1 MSGAPLPPDG
11 ALPPEV
17 EVVAVCVPDHFGRLI
32 GKRVPAER
40 WPAVREQGLSMPN
53 FHLVTGPDNVPYPDL
68 AVTGY
73 HTGFRNGLL
82 EPRTDTAFRLSPE
95 PGTLFVLA
103 DAFHA
108 GGERVEEA
116 PRRILDTQ
124 VARLAERG
132 LRARCAA
139 ELEFYLF
146 RTPYERAA
154 AQGYRRLEPYYHLH
168 ADNDILIAGYAEG
181 FLSSLR
187 AAMRGAGIGCDNT
200 QGEGGEGQYE
210 INLPPAAPLAMADR
224 TVIFKHLVKA
234 LAREQSL
241 AATFMAKWG
250 TPRVG
255 SGGHVHLSLEDDE
268 GRPLFEGLSDAP
280 RTPGAAFLAGLLA
293 YAGDFCLLH
302 APFANSY
309 RRLQPDSFAPTNASW
324 GYDNRSVLVRVVRGA
339 GAARLEFRL
348 PGADANP
355 YLSFAALL
363 AAGIEGLDRQLELP
377 APTEGNAY
385 ESDAPALHGD
395 LTEAVQAFERSAVA
409 RRAFGP
415 TVHRH
420 LLDHGRRERDATRRA
435 VSDWQLARG
444 FERA

>member
-1 MSGAPLPPDG
+1 MSATLPPG
-11 ALPPEV
+11 I

-32 GKRVPAER
+32 GKRIPAEQ
-40 WPAVREQGLSMPN
+40 WPAVQERGLPMPN
-53 FHLVTGPDNVPYPDL
+53 FHLVTGPDNVPYSDL

-82 EPRTDTAFRLSPE
+82 KPGADAAFRLATE
-95 PGTLFVLA
+95 PATLFAISDALDA
-103 DAFHA
+103 DR
-108 GGERVEEA
+108 GLVEEA
-116 PRRILDTQ
+116 PRRILDVQ
-124 VARLAERG
+124 VARLSERG
-132 LRARCAA
+132 IRARFAA

-146 RTPYERAA
+146 RTSYARAA
-154 AQGYRRLEPYYHLH
+154 RRGYRRLEPFYHLH
-168 ADNDILIAGYAEG
+168 ADNDILLSGYAEG
-181 FLSSLR
+181 FLSSVR
-187 AAMRGAGIGCDNT
+187 AAMREAGIGCGNT

-210 INLPPAAPLAMADR
+210 INIPPAAPLAMADR

-234 LAREQSL
+234 LAREQRFS
-241 AATFMAKWG
+241 ATFMAKWG
-250 TPRVG
+250 TGQVG
-255 SGGHVHLSLEDDE
+255 SGGHVHVSLEDEE
-268 GRPLFEGLSDAP
+268 GRALLEGLEEA
-280 RTPGAAFLAGLLA
+280 TPGPGPAFLAGLLE

-324 GYDNRSVLVRVVRGA
+324 SPDNRSVLVRVVRGA

-363 AAGIEGLDRQLELP
+363 AAGIEGMDRNLALP
-377 APTEGNAY
+377 APTTGNAY
-385 ESDAPALHGD
+385 ESDAPMLPGD
-395 LTEAVQAFERSAVA
+395 LTEAVQAFERSGAAV
-409 RRAFGP
+409 RTFGTP
-415 TVHRH
+415 VHRH

-435 VSDWQLARG
+435 VSDWELARG